1 MKKIVTILI
10 AVIVAAAVLF
20 GIAMGV
26 KKYKENNAL
35 ATADT
40 VYDVSDNKGTITV
53 NEEVAKQMLSQY
65 PLERLGYIKKPVGN
79 YFIKLGDTTLHGV
92 KACRVELLL
101 SKESETPEAV
111 FAISGYNCYV
121 FDATKNEY
129 LLLTLNGAFQVEAST
144 TQEGTTLFYVEA
156 DDLKLHKI
164 IDRYTKDDLGFAKEP
179 SEYKMVALGTS
190 AVAKDKKMVFPVK
203 MYENDGTPTN
213 YTCAICDGDVYRFDT
228 TSRQYEKISK

>member
-26 KKYKENNAL
+26 KKYKEHNAL

-40 VYDVSDNKGTITV
+40 VYNVSDDKGTVTV

-79 YFIKLGDTTLHGV
+79 YFIKLVDTTLHGV

-121 FDATKNEY
+121 FDDQGREWLQMDLFDSDVSVKC
-129 LLLTLNGAFQVEAST
+129 LTQNLQCSV
-144 TQEGTTLFYVEA
+144 
-156 DDLKLHKI
+156 
-164 IDRYTKDDLGFAKEP
+164 
-179 SEYKMVALGTS
+179 
-190 AVAKDKKMVFPVK
+190 
-203 MYENDGTPTN
+203 
-213 YTCAICDGDVYRFDT
+213 
-228 TSRQYEKISK
+228 